1 MKTVLIVD
9 DEKLFLASLTEGLSS
24 HSDEFQVVTA
34 NNGKQAIGIIE
45 SRSIDLVVT
54 DLKMPV
60 MDGFQLLAH
69 LMSENL
75 NFPIIVMT
83 AFGTPEIEN
92 RLKEFEAFGYL
103 EKPIDFQKLADK
115 IREALTRTDSGRL
128 NGVSLFSFLQ
138 LVQMEQKT
146 CFLKIK
152 SEGRQGTL
160 VFSRGELY
168 DAAYEALK
176 GEKAAME
183 VVCWENAEIEIVNI
197 LKKIKRKIQ
206 KPLTNLLMD
215 AAQAKDEAALAAE
228 SHDSVPHLEIPE
240 DSPGKNMS
248 ADELDL
254 MSNSNGNGTA
264 QQDVSAADN
273 SQPRQQQAGLSNS
286 EVAVQETDRLNSN
299 SNPNQINQEIKLNM
313 ANNVTESINELM
325 AIEGAMAVAL
335 VDSASG
341 MALGTG
347 GGGVNLDV
355 AAAGNSEVVKAKMK
369 TMSNLG
375 LKDTIEDILISL
387 GTQFHL
393 IRPLKDHKNLF
404 FYLVL
409 NKTTSNMAM
418 ARFKLTDVE
427 SRVSV

>member
-34 NNGKQAIGIIE
+34 NNGKQAIGIID
-45 SRSIDLVVT
+45 SSSIDLVVT

-92 RLKEFEAFGYL
+92 RLKEFEAFEYL

-115 IREALTRTDSGRL
+115 IREALTRIDSGRL

-152 SEGRQGTL
+152 SGERAGTL
-160 VFSRGELY
+160 VFSKGELY
-168 DAAYEALK
+168 DAAYETLK

-228 SHDSVPHLEIPE
+228 SNESVPRLEIPG
-240 DSPGKNMS
+240 DSLEKETSP
-248 ADELDL
+248 DELDL
-254 MSNSNGNGTA
+254 LSNSNGAGTTA
-264 QQDVSAADN
+264 QRDSSAADN
-273 SQPRQQQAGLSNS
+273 TQAPAKKNAGLSNP
-286 EVAVQETDRLNSN
+286 EVAVAETDALNSN
-299 SNPNQINQEIKLNM
+299 SNSIYQEINLTM

-325 AIEGAMAVAL
+325 AIDGAMAVAL
-335 VDSASG
+335 VDSTSG
-341 MALGTG
+341 MALGTA

-355 AAAGNSEVVKAKMK
+355 AAAGNSEVIKAKLK

-387 GTQFHL
+387 GTQLHL
-393 IRPLKDHKNLF
+393 IRPLKEHKNLF

-418 ARFKLTDVE
+418 ARFKLTDIE
-427 SRVSV
+427 SRVQV